1 MMEQPV
7 EKRIEIYM
15 EYFTKMIKETLN
27 ELGEMFRK
35 KSALPLDII
44 FQLVVGPET
53 EKRLLTQKEVVLEGA
68 QIYDG
73 TEATNQ
79 KLVEELF
86 PIYLRRDNHNSN
98 LKKNDAKYPEAKEII
113 KKIFLTRCAID
124 HEHLKGYGQTYD
136 DIVKTAFKDKETALK
151 TIGEEF
157 EYIDELN
164 NFILNRR
171 RIVNVPGIVRTDVID
186 AAKETGGMI
195 KKKIF
200 EEIERVYG
208 G

>member
-1 MMEQPV
+1 MMEQLV
-7 EKRIEIYM
+7 QEKIKIYIS
-15 EYFTKMIKETLN
+15 YFSKMIKETLK
-27 ELGEMFRK
+27 ELGDYFRQ

-44 FQLVVGPET
+44 FQVVVGPET

-86 PIYLRRDNHNSN
+86 PTYLKRDNHNSN
-98 LKKNDAKYPEAKEII
+98 LKKKDAKYPEAKEII
-113 KKIFLTRCAID
+113 KKIFLTRVAID
-124 HEHLKGYGQTYD
+124 YQHLKGYGPTYD
-136 DIVKTAFKDKETALK
+136 DIVKTAFKDKEAALK
-151 TIGEEF
+151 TIGKEF
-157 EYIDELN
+157 ECIDELN

-171 RIVNVPGIVRTDVID
+171 RIVNVPGIVRADVID
-186 AAKETGGMI
+186 AAKTMSDMI

-200 EEIERVYG
+200 EEIDRVYSI
-208 G
+208 